1 LERQFLVI
9 VVLGSGLN
17 RRKYNKEM
25 PLHEITKLEDLPSIG
40 KAVIFYFA
48 FWHEACAPLIAVLDA
63 LTTTAPDI
71 SFFRADADQAAALT
85 TAQQVTVVPT
95 VLFLVNGVIV
105 ERLEGESLGDPS
117 QLTLGVQ
124 RLQSKDISFVAPEPS
139 ATPASKA
146 DPEKE
151 LTQRLD
157 RLIRRESVML
167 FMKGTPSAPRCGFS
181 RQAVEMLQEEQIPF
195 GSFDILT
202 DEVVRQ
208 GLKKHSN
215 WATYPQLYVN
225 GELCGGLDIMKEMK
239 EDGPLK
245 EQWGIEDTATP
256 IESLNDR
263 LAKLIKRHDCML
275 FMKGLPSAPKCGFS
289 RKIVEILE
297 KEGASYDAFNI
308 LEDEEVRQGLKEFS
322 NWPTYPQLY
331 VKGELVGGLDIVQ
344 ELAEGGELK
353 DMLQQ

>member
-1 LERQFLVI
+1 
-9 VVLGSGLN
+9 
-17 RRKYNKEM
+17 M
-25 PLHEITKLEDLPSIG
+25 PLQEVQTPDQISSTG
-40 KAVIFYFA
+40 KAVVFHYA
-48 FWHEACAPLIAVLDA
+48 VWHEACAPLIAVLEA
-63 LTTTAPDI
+63 LSNTDPSI
-71 SFFRADADQAAALT
+71 SFYRVDADQATALT
-85 TAQQVTVVPT
+85 TAQEVTVVPT
-95 VLFLVNGVIV
+95 ILFLINGVIV
-105 ERLEGESLGDPS
+105 ERLEGESLADPS

-124 RLQSKDISFVAPEPS
+124 RLQAKEASAS
-139 ATPASKA
+139 ATSASINASTGASKP
-146 DPEKE
+146 DPEQE

-157 RLIRRESVML
+157 RLIRGDSVML

-195 GSFDILT
+195 GSFDILS
-202 DEVVRQ
+202 DESVRQ

-215 WATYPQLYVN
+215 WATYPQIYVN
-225 GELCGGLDIMKEMK
+225 GELCGGLDIMKELK

-245 EQWGIEDTATP
+245 EQWGIEETAAP

-263 LAKLIKRHDCML
+263 LGKLIKRHDCML

-289 RKIVEILE
+289 RKIVELLE
-297 KEGASYDAFNI
+297 KEGVSYDAFNI

-331 VKGELVGGLDIVQ
+331 VKGDLVGGLDIVE

-353 DMLQQ
+353 DMLQ

>member
-1 LERQFLVI
+1 
-9 VVLGSGLN
+9 
-17 RRKYNKEM
+17 M
-25 PLHEITKLEDLPSIG
+25 PLQEVQTPDQISSTG
-40 KAVIFYFA
+40 KAVVFHYA
-48 FWHEACAPLIAVLDA
+48 VWHEACAPLIAVLEA
-63 LTTTAPDI
+63 LSSTDPSI
-71 SFFRADADQAAALT
+71 SFYRVDADQATALT
-85 TAQQVTVVPT
+85 TAQEVTVVPT
-95 VLFLVNGVIV
+95 ILFLISGVIV
-105 ERLEGESLGDPS
+105 ERLEGESLADPS

-124 RLQSKDISFVAPEPS
+124 RLQAKEASS
-139 ATPASKA
+139 ATTSASVNASTGASKP
-146 DPEKE
+146 DPEQE

-157 RLIRRESVML
+157 RLIRGDSVML

-195 GSFDILT
+195 GSFDILS
-202 DEVVRQ
+202 DESVRQ

-215 WATYPQLYVN
+215 WATYPQIYVN
-225 GELCGGLDIMKEMK
+225 GELCGGLDIMKELK

-245 EQWGIEDTATP
+245 EQWGIEETAAP

-263 LAKLIKRHDCML
+263 LGKLIKRHDCML

-289 RKIVEILE
+289 RKIVELLE
-297 KEGASYDAFNI
+297 KEGVSYDAFNI

-331 VKGELVGGLDIVQ
+331 VKGDLVGGLDIVE

-353 DMLQQ
+353 DMLQ